1 MESESSVWL
10 VTKAS
15 LTLAGSPAWRHYPG
29 ANEQRERASDRVAAG
44 AARPQRLAAGF
55 ELLLQRVEA

>member
-15 LTLAGSPAWRHYPG
+15 LTLAGSPAWVTTP
-29 ANEQRERASDRVAAG
+29 AQTSSASEHPIALGRRTHGPSA
-44 AARPQRLAAGF
+44 
-55 ELLLQRVEA
+55 